1 MKGRGINSIQV
12 RFTLLIAVISAG
24 LSTSILA
31 LDGRYHLHDLAV
43 SHLLGVMAAATA
55 VPAAVMYI
63 LAGKLTGLISALR
76 RSTEAIAAGDF
87 NAPVDVDC
95 ACDVGGL
102 ADSFRTMVARLNSNI
117 LRMNILAYSDPVTG
131 LPNRAVLAHV
141 VATSLDT
148 ARTPCFSGA
157 VMFIDLDR
165 FKQVNDTLGHD
176 AGDELLRL
184 ASQRILTEGLQRTL
198 ETIDHCMTPFGELC
212 DRAPTDTLFV
222 RFAGDEF
229 VALLPGVT
237 ATDQITA
244 VASRIIAA
252 LERPF
257 QIGGTD
263 IVIGASIGIARTPLD
278 TRDAAELLNFADL
291 AMYSAKMRGRGDF
304 AFFDGAMREAALQRV
319 NLEREM
325 RDALA
330 RDEFVVH
337 LQPKV
342 DARSLDVAGYEAL
355 VRWRHPVR
363 GLVMPGEFIGI
374 AEQSGLIDDLG
385 RTVLVLSMKHAA
397 QWRRE
402 GRPARIS
409 VNVSAMQFA
418 RPSFADEIIAC
429 LNDCGAAASD
439 IEIELTESTA
449 MLNYQHTLAT
459 LQRLRHAGFH
469 IAIDDFGCGF
479 SNLSQLSQLPLDC
492 LKIDRSLISRL
503 GSDPKAENVVKA
515 IIGLGHSLSQVV
527 VAEGVETLKQFQ
539 FLQNEKCDLLQGY
552 LFARPMPV
560 DDVQG
565 WLSSRSAGSLDDRL
579 GLIAQRWQS
588 A

>member
-12 RFTLLIAVISAG
+12 RFTIFMAVISAG
-24 LSTSILA
+24 LAGSMLL
-31 LDGRYHLHDLAV
+31 LDGKYHLHDLPALHV
-43 SHLLGVMAAATA
+43 MGVLTIATA
-55 VPAAVMYI
+55 VPAAVMYMMS
-63 LAGKLTGLISALR
+63 GKLTGLIWALR

-131 LPNRAVLAHV
+131 LPNRAVLTHV
-141 VATSLDT
+141 IATTLDA
-148 ARTPCFSGA
+148 ARGHSFSGA

-176 AGDELLRL
+176 AGDELLRK
-184 ASQRILTEGLQRTL
+184 ASQRILHEGLERTL

-237 ATDQITA
+237 SMDQIT
-244 VASRIIAA
+244 VIASRIINA
-252 LERPF
+252 LEKPF
-257 QIGGTD
+257 EIGGTD
-263 IVIGASIGIARTPLD
+263 VTIGASIGIARTPLD

-291 AMYSAKMRGRGDF
+291 AMYSAKMRGRGGF

-319 NLEREM
+319 NMEREM
-325 RDALA
+325 RDALS
-330 RDEFVVH
+330 RDEFLIH

-342 DARSLDVAGYEAL
+342 DAHHLEVAGYEAL
-355 VRWRHPVR
+355 VRWQHPVR

-374 AEQSGLIDDLG
+374 AEQSGLIEDLG
-385 RTVLVLSMKHAA
+385 QAVLSLSMRQAA

-402 GRPARIS
+402 GRPSRIS
-409 VNVSAMQFA
+409 VNVSPMQFT
-418 RPSFADEIIAC
+418 RSCFADEIISC
-429 LNDCGAAASD
+429 LNTTGAVASD

-459 LQRLRHAGFH
+459 LQRLRQAGFH
-469 IAIDDFGCGF
+469 IAVDDFGCGF
-479 SNLSQLSQLPLDC
+479 SNLSQLSQLPLDS
-492 LKIDRSLISRL
+492 LKIDKSLISRL
-503 GSDPKAENVVKA
+503 GCDPKAENVVKA

-539 FLQNEKCDLLQGY
+539 FLQNEKCDVLQGY

-560 DDVQG
+560 EDVPG
-565 WLSSRSAGSLDDRL
+565 WLASRSAGSIDDRV
-579 GLIAQRWQS
+579 GMIAQRWRNG
-588 A
+588 